1 MIIKIRYQCNKKYII
16 KKIEINFYRNKMN
29 TETKET
35 QIIKTW
41 LNPMMKY
48 KIN

>member
-1 MIIKIRYQCNKKYII
+1 MQQKIYYE
-16 KKIEINFYRNKMN
+16 KIEINLYRNEMN

-35 QIIKTW
+35 QIIQTW

-48 KIN
+48 KIK

>member
-1 MIIKIRYQCNKKYII
+1 MQQRIYFE

>member
-1 MIIKIRYQCNKKYII
+1 MKR
-16 KKIEINFYRNKMN
+16 IEINCYRNKMN

-35 QIIKTW
+35 QIIKSYTN
-41 LNPMMKY
+41 LMLKC